1 MDPKLAKR
9 RLLQLRR
16 RLLALDQA
24 EGDSLATS
32 LEEESGDEAYDQHE
46 ADVGTVTLSREMDLS
61 LQENTERLLA
71 QVDRALAKIEEGTYG
86 ICDRGGEPIEEGR
99 LEAVPYATLCLK
111 HQKELERAE
120 RMY

>member
-16 RLLALDQA
+16 QLVTLDEDA
-24 EGDSLATS
+24 TTSLAIS

-61 LQENTERLLA
+61 LQGNTEHLLT
-71 QVDRALAKIEEGTYG
+71 QVNRALEKIEEGTYG

-99 LEAVPYATLCLK
+99 LQAAPYATLCMK
-111 HQKELERAE
+111 HQKELERSGE
-120 RMY
+120 MH